1 MYFIIKTFII
11 MKKFTLKLK
20 KKKKSNGKDED
31 EDYPAKNCKRITKV
45 FFFCFV

>member
-31 EDYPAKNCKRITKV
+31 YPAKNCKRITKV